1 MSQETQ
7 TGTLYHPRRVGWGGS
22 RRDFQKA
29 GGICIP
35 MDDSC

>member
-1 MSQETQ
+1 MLCENIEGWDGEGRGRDVQE
-7 TGTLYHPRRVGWGGS
+7 G
-22 RRDFQKA
+22 